1 MAFEIFDSYVLRF
14 ECLFLSYT
22 LVFHV
27 FSLCCILFLELLFL
41 QNFNLLFVCF
51 RLVCCFVL
59 ISDCFAVLDFDVS
72 GFAVSNNGDKTD

>member
-1 MAFEIFDSYVLRF
+1 MFI
-14 ECLFLSYT
+14 LSYT

-27 FSLCCILFLELLFL
+27 FSLCCISFLELLFL
-41 QNFNLLFVCF
+41 QNFNLLFCS
-51 RLVCCFVL
+51 LVL